1 MDVKGQSCLVQEVG
15 ALKSWKA
22 GGGLRMKGGHH

>member
-1 MDVKGQSCLVQEVG
+1 MDVKGQSVQEVG